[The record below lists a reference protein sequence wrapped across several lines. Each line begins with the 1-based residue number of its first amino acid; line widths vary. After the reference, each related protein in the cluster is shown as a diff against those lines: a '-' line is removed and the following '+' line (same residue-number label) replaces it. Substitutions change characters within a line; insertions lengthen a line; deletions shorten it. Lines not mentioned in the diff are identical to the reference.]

1 MAKLMSFKDMLPTG
15 LLADGEDEY
24 IKYRRRRQKRID
36 TTSEQTEVDEAL
48 TVQQRIQRGRMM
60 KRIKHKIKL
69 GREKAKRRMA
79 SKDTLEKRSL
89 RQARINIFKKL
100 TKGMDKSELS
110 FSRRAELE
118 KRLGSPT
125 MKRKIAMMSKR
136 LFKDVRKKEI
146 ERKRGKKSDN

>member
-15 LLADGEDEY
+15 LLANGEDEY

-110 FSRRAELE
+110 FSRRAEIE

-125 MKRKIAMMSKR
+125 MKRKLAMMSKR

>member
-1 MAKLMSFKDMLPTG
+1 MMAKPLSFKQFT
-15 LLADGEDEY
+15 
-24 IKYRRRRQKRID
+24 I
-36 TTSEQTEVDEAL
+36 DEAL
-48 TVQQRIQRGRMM
+48 TTQQRIQRGRMM

-69 GREKAKRRMA
+69 GQQKAKRRMA

-100 TKGMDKSELS
+100 TKGMDKKDLS
-110 FSRRAELE
+110 FSRRAEIE

-125 MKRKIAMMSKR
+125 MKRKLAMMSKR

>member
-1 MAKLMSFKDMLPTG
+1 MSFKDMLPTG

>member
-1 MAKLMSFKDMLPTG
+1 MSFKDMLPTG
-15 LLADGEDEY
+15 LLANGEDEY

-110 FSRRAELE
+110 FSRRAEIE

-125 MKRKIAMMSKR
+125 MKRKLAMMSKR

>member
-1 MAKLMSFKDMLPTG
+1 MAKPLSFKDMLVNG
-15 LLADGEDEY
+15 LLANGEDEY
-24 IKYRRRRQKRID
+24 IKYRRRKQRRID

-48 TVQQRIQRGRMM
+48 TVQQRIQRGRQM
-60 KRIKHKIKL
+60 KKIKHKIRL
-69 GREKAKRRMA
+69 GQQKAKRRMA

-89 RQARINIFKKL
+89 RQARLNIFKKL

-110 FSRRAELE
+110 FSRRAEIE

-125 MKRKIAMMSKR
+125 MKRKLAMMSKR

-146 ERKRGKKSDN
+146 ERKRGSKSGN